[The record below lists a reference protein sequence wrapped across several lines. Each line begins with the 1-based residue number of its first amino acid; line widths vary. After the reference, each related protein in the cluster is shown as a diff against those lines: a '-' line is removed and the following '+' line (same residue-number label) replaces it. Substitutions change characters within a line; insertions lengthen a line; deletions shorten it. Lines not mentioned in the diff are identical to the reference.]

1 MATRE
6 RSLEERR
13 KMIRFIHCMKARPD
27 VSLERFR
34 SFWNSPEFKQHL
46 SELAIQA
53 GTRQIRRNLTL
64 QVDTNNQL
72 QMERGAEPP
81 YDAILEIWFDHAAG
95 LQSIADN
102 SEVQALLKRMEQL
115 QADYVDFQA
124 SKRFFTEWSED

>member
-1 MATRE
+1 
-6 RSLEERR
+6 
-13 KMIRFIHCMKARPD
+13 MIRFIHCMKARSD
-27 VSLERFR
+27 VNLESFR
-34 SFWNSPEFKQHL
+34 SFWHSPEFNQQL

-95 LQSIADN
+95 LQNIAEN
-102 SEVQALLKRMEQL
+102 SEVQELLQRMEQL